1 MGIKEKIRQVFK
13 VINSKQIIAVPQ
25 FVDSNK
31 MLHGK
36 TVLITGGSGGIG
48 FEIARKCIQSGAK
61 VIITGTNKNKLQECV
76 GKLDSKEV
84 KYMVFD
90 LNDVSSFESK
100 VKEAAAAFEE
110 NVIDVLV
117 NCAGINPKKNF
128 FDTQEKD
135 FDLTMDINV
144 KGTFFI
150 SQVVANYMIKNK
162 VKGHILNLSSSSAL
176 RPAWSPYEM
185 SKWTI
190 RGFTKGLA
198 DILIPYGIIVN
209 AIAPGPTAT
218 PMLGMNSEDDLDL
231 QNNPSKRY
239 ATPEEIANLA
249 VMLISDM
256 GNLVVGDTLYAT
268 GGSGVI
274 TLHN

>member
-1 MGIKEKIRQVFK
+1 
-13 VINSKQIIAVPQ
+13 
-25 FVDSNK
+25 
-31 MLHGK
+31 
-36 TVLITGGSGGIG
+36 
-48 FEIARKCIQSGAK
+48 
-61 VIITGTNKNKLQECV
+61 
-76 GKLDSKEV
+76 
-84 KYMVFD
+84 
-90 LNDVSSFESK
+90 
-100 VKEAAAAFEE
+100 
-110 NVIDVLV
+110 
-117 NCAGINPKKNF
+117 
-128 FDTQEKD
+128 
-135 FDLTMDINV
+135 
-144 KGTFFI
+144 
-150 SQVVANYMIKNK
+150 
-162 VKGHILNLSSSSAL
+162 
-176 RPAWSPYEM
+176 M